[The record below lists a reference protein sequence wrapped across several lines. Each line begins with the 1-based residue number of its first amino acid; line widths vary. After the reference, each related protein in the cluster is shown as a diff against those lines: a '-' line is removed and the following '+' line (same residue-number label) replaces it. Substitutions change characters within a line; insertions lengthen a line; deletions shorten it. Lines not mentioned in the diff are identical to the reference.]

1 MERKGGCN
9 VSKDE
14 YLARLGALLAGH
26 LPEQQVDGIL
36 RYYERYFQE
45 VGPEGEADLIAELG
59 PPEALAA
66 RILDRPVNGGFSPS
80 DQAAQGQWR
89 EQAAPSYRS
98 VLSFP
103 VAAGIILLA
112 VVLFLLAFGLA
123 FGLGLGGLICI
134 GTGIGLTFGGFFT
147 MGAFAIFTSFG
158 PRLLL
163 GGGGLFTIGFGLLMF
178 AGAAGAFRCC
188 WRGAF
193 ALIRRLGGGDRK

>member
-1 MERKGGCN
+1 MSR
-9 VSKDE
+9 DE

-45 VGPEGEADLIAELG
+45 VGPEGEAKLLEELG
-59 PPEALAA
+59 SPEELAA
-66 RILDRPVNGGFSPS
+66 RILDRPVNGGFSPPR
-80 DQAAQGQWR
+80 QADGTPRW
-89 EQAAPSYRS
+89 EQAPPSCRS

-123 FGLGLGGLICI
+123 FGLGLGGLFCI

-147 MGAFAIFTSFG
+147 VGAFALFNALG

-163 GGGGLFTIGFGLLMF
+163 GGGGLFAIGFGLLMF

-188 WRGAF
+188 WRGGF
-193 ALIRRLGGGDRK
+193 ALIRRLEGGERP

>member
-1 MERKGGCN
+1 MSR
-9 VSKDE
+9 DE

-45 VGPEGEADLIAELG
+45 VGPEGEAKLLEELG
-59 PPEALAA
+59 SPEELAA
-66 RILDRPVNGGFSPS
+66 RILDRPVNGGFSPPR
-80 DQAAQGQWR
+80 QADGTPRW
-89 EQAAPSYRS
+89 EQAPPSCRS

-147 MGAFAIFTSFG
+147 VGAFALFNGLG

-163 GGGGLFTIGFGLLMF
+163 GGGGLFAIGFGLLMF
-178 AGAAGAFRCC
+178 AGAIGVFRAC
-188 WRGAF
+188 WQGGF
-193 ALIRRLGGGDRK
+193 ALIRRLGGGDRP